1 MFLEV
6 CKSFKDEGFLVSL
19 YSSSLLLLSS
29 GLISI
34 ERLFCAAAQHLR
46 LLLPP
51 EPLL

>member
-1 MFLEV
+1 MKALW
-6 CKSFKDEGFLVSL
+6 SL
-19 YSSSLLLLSS
+19 YSSSPLLLLLSS